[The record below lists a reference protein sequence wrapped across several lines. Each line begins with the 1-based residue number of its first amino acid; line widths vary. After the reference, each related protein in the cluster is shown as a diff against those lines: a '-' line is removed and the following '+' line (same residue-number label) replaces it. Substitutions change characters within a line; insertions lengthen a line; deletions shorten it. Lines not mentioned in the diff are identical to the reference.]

1 MPDAPTSF
9 GPNLVTWCGY
19 LMVVHAIPVQR
30 CADILESLT
39 GVRPSDGF
47 VHDLLYQADAPVVQ
61 ASRTIYTPC

>member
-1 MPDAPTSF
+1 
-9 GPNLVTWCGY
+9 
-19 LMVVHAIPVQR
+19 MVVHAIPVQR